1 MCDRPAKFLRMEEVT
16 RLGKM
21 LGIKG
26 HSTACPSGSL
36 SSTVV
41 VCIGMEVGF
50 LEEEVGIWYR
60 CLSSIWLNKVLWGVQ

>member
-1 MCDRPAKFLRMEEVT
+1 MPTRRKDYWFCNLADGSEASPVVTRQVPMCDRQAKLLRMEEVT

-41 VCIGMEVGF
+41 VCI
-50 LEEEVGIWYR
+50 
-60 CLSSIWLNKVLWGVQ
+60 